1 MRQEAMAMGAVDRF
15 LANPVEFMQNNIV
28 STPEGGDV
36 NKSGGLKF
44 FTLDRLSSTGKS
56 AERPGAAIP
65 TYMARPGNGPEG
77 FMEIY
82 WCPYQDDSIQSTTV
96 GNTANIMF
104 TAPMNGCSFG
114 VGTTANDGSRRVAH
128 INMKSQ
134 LNAWNKQDAI
144 LKGSKL
150 GDKIVSPHMYMGD
163 DKDPVHVITFGVR
176 NAKSATVEDRWNF
189 YYQLTKMS
197 AGATGLAKLL
207 IGVYPV

>member
-1 MRQEAMAMGAVDRF
+1 MGAVDKF

-36 NKSGGLKF
+36 NKSGGKKF
-44 FTLDRLSSTGKS
+44 FTLDKLTGTGKS
-56 AERPGAAIP
+56 VERPTAAIA

-77 FMEIY
+77 VMEIY
-82 WCPYQDDSIQSTTV
+82 WCPYQDDTIQSTTV
-96 GNTANIMF
+96 GNEANIMF

-114 VGTTANDGSRRVAH
+114 VGNTTTDGSRRVAH

-150 GDKIVSPHMYMGD
+150 GDKVISPHMYMGG

-176 NAKSATVEDRWNF
+176 DPKSKDMEERWNF

-197 AGATGLAKLL
+197 AGTGGLQKLL
-207 IGVYPV
+207 VGVFPV